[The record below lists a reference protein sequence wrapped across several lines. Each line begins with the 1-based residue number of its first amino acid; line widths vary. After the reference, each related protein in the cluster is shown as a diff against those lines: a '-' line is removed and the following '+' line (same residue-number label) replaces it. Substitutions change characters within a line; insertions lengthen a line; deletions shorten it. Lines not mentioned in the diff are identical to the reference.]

1 MASLLPKSGNLF
13 NCAEVAPA
21 PSKDYCQVL
30 VTKDQVIFRRWPVT
44 LRKSDKVTP
53 GETKDTYDDF
63 EHDDRLQSE
72 IRRVFGTHTLEYIRL
87 LVKGH
92 VDYLPRLKKD
102 LILRIVQFLELEDIG
117 SMAQVSRQFRELCE
131 GDDLWQR
138 VYSENSEMPISEEL
152 QSLAEAVGWKKLF
165 FTNKL
170 QLQVL
175 FQMLSSV

>member
-1 MASLLPKSGNLF
+1 
-13 NCAEVAPA
+13 
-21 PSKDYCQVL
+21 
-30 VTKDQVIFRRWPVT
+30 
-44 LRKSDKVTP
+44 
-53 GETKDTYDDF
+53 
-63 EHDDRLQSE
+63 
-72 IRRVFGTHTLEYIRL
+72 

-102 LILRIVQFLELEDIG
+102 LILRIVQCLELEDIG

-165 FTNKL
+165 F
-170 QLQVL
+170 
-175 FQMLSSV
+175 